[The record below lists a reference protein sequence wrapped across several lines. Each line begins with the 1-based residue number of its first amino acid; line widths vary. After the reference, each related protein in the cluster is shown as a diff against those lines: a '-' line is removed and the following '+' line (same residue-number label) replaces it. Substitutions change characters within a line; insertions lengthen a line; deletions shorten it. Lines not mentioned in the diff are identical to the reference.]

1 MRLERFLD
9 SVAQGALR
17 DALSVEAPA
26 LLKKAQDPKHGDYQ
40 VNGLLPLAKR
50 DKKNPRELAEPV
62 AAKLRAHPAIASAEV
77 AGPGFVNV
85 ALAPAFLATTLLEM
99 LRDARLGVP
108 LADRT
113 HRTVV
118 DYSSPNI
125 AKQMHVGHLRST
137 ILGHAIVGL
146 LRFVGD
152 EVIGDNHVGDWG
164 TQYGMLIAGLRR
176 LQAENAEVS
185 FDIAGLERIYKYASA
200 LAKTDEAFAAAARAE
215 LQKLQSGD
223 AENRALWER
232 FVATTRAELDRMY
245 ARLGIRFEAWHGE
258 SFYEPMLPGVIE
270 RLVKEGLAREDAG
283 ALCIFFSDDVWDG
296 VDAKLRRQKEPFI
309 VRKKDGAFLYSTTDI
324 ATALHRRDEVKATR
338 AIYVVDRRQ
347 SQHFEQLFA
356 VVRRLGVDMAL
367 EHVGFGTI
375 LGTDGTPLKT
385 RDGDTIALGAL
396 LDEARARTLEMMR
409 AKQAERAEKDPEGEA
424 PLPGPE
430 LERVAEAVGVGA
442 VKYADLR
449 QNRLSDYQFD
459 WAKMID
465 LKGNSGPYIQYA
477 AARAGSLLK
486 KGGIDGATFA
496 PAAIELAHPAER
508 DLGLTLA
515 RFPDAVHAAA
525 DELLPHFVSDHCYA
539 VAQKL
544 STFYEACPV
553 LKSEGV
559 TRQSRLALVALAGRQ
574 LSKGL
579 ELLGI
584 ESIERM

>member
-9 SVAQGALR
+9 GVAAAALKE
-17 DALSVEAPA
+17 ALGLEAPA
-26 LLKKAQDPKHGDYQ
+26 LLKKAQDPRHGDYQ

-50 DKKNPRELAEPV
+50 EKKSPRELAEPV
-62 AAKLRAHPAIASAEV
+62 AAALRAHPAIAAAEV
-77 AGPGFVNV
+77 AGPGFVNLT
-85 ALAPAFLATTLLEM
+85 LAPAFLGQA
-99 LRDARLGVP
+99 LRDMLGDPRLGVP
-108 LADRT
+108 RADRT
-113 HRTVV
+113 HKTVV

-152 EVIGDNHVGDWG
+152 EVLGDNHVGDWG

-176 LQAENAEVS
+176 LEREGAEIAL
-185 FDIAGLERIYKYASA
+185 DIAGLERIYKHASA
-200 LAKTDEAFAAAARAE
+200 LAKTDSAFAESARAE
-215 LQKLQSGD
+215 LAKLQAGNP
-223 AENRALWER
+223 ENRALWER
-232 FVATTRAELDRMY
+232 FVATTRADLDRMY
-245 ARLGIRFEAWHGE
+245 ARLGIRFELWHGE
-258 SFYEPMLPGVIE
+258 SFYEPMLPDVVD
-270 RLVKEGLAREDAG
+270 RLLREGLAREDQG
-283 ALCIFFSDDVWDG
+283 AICVFFGDEVWEGADP
-296 VDAKLRRQKEPFI
+296 KLRKQKEPFI
-309 VRKKDGAFLYSTTDI
+309 VRKKDGAYLYSTTDV
-324 ATALHRRDEVKATR
+324 ATALFRRDELRATR
-338 AIYVVDRRQ
+338 SIYVVDRRQ

-396 LDEARARTLEMMR
+396 LDEARARTLEMMKAR
-409 AKQAERAEKDPEGEA
+409 GKEDAEGGASDA
-424 PLPGPE
+424 E
-430 LERVAEAVGVGA
+430 LEAVAEAVGIGA

-477 AARAGSLLK
+477 AARTGALFRKGSLDERAL
-486 KGGIDGATFA
+486 A
-496 PAAIELAHPAER
+496 PSAIELSDPAER
-508 DLGLTLA
+508 DLALALA

-553 LKSEGV
+553 LKSEGAV
-559 TRQSRLALVALAGRQ
+559 RESRLALVALAGRQ
-574 LSKGL
+574 LKKGL

-584 ESIERM
+584 DAVERM

>member
-9 SVAQGALR
+9 GVAREALAS
-17 DALSVEAPA
+17 ALAVEAPA

-50 DKKNPRELAEPV
+50 QGKNPRELAEPV
-62 AAKLRAHPAIASAEV
+62 AVKLREHPAIASAEI
-77 AGPGFVNV
+77 AGPGFVNL
-85 ALAPAFLATTLLEM
+85 ALAPAFLASTLKEM
-99 LRDARLGVP
+99 LADPRLGVP

-113 HRTVV
+113 YKTVV

-164 TQYGMLIAGLRR
+164 TQYGMLIAGMRR
-176 LQAENAEVS
+176 LTAEGAEVS
-185 FDIAGLERIYKYASA
+185 LDIAGLERIYKHASA
-200 LAKTDEAFAAAARAE
+200 LAKTDEAFAAQARAE
-215 LQKLQSGD
+215 LARLQVGD

-245 ARLGIRFEAWHGE
+245 ARLGIRFESWHGE
-258 SFYEPMLPGVIE
+258 SFYEPMLPGVVD

-283 ALCIFFSDDVWDG
+283 ALCVFFGDDVWAAADP
-296 VDAKLRRQKEPFI
+296 KLRKQKEPFI

-324 ATALHRRDEVKATR
+324 ATALHRKDVVGASRS
-338 AIYVVDRRQ
+338 IYVVDRRQ

-356 VVRRLGVDMAL
+356 VVRKLGVDVAL

-396 LDEARARTLEMMR
+396 LDEAKARTLAMFAARE
-409 AKQAERAEKDPEGEA
+409 AEGDA
-424 PLPGPE
+424 PLGASE
-430 LERVAEAVGVGA
+430 LDAIAEAVGVGA

-477 AARAGSLLK
+477 AARAGSLLR
-486 KGGIDGATFA
+486 KGGIDDRALA
-496 PAAIELAHPAER
+496 PAAIELVDPSER
-508 DLGLTLA
+508 ELALTLA

-525 DELLPHFVSDHCYA
+525 DELLPHLVSDHCFA
-539 VAQKL
+539 VAQRL
-544 STFYEACPV
+544 STFYERCNV

-559 TRQSRLALVALAGRQ
+559 TRDSRLALVSLAGRQ
-574 LSKGL
+574 LRKGL

-584 ESIERM
+584 QAIERM